1 MNAREQGHTAA
12 TTADQYRRE
21 SALLL
26 ASAPA
31 ALRTRA
37 LRPASVRIE
46 YSGIRCE
53 NSCSMID
60 APAVQAEMFDRHG
73 ITATRLDRHGI
84 QHGRVNLTGA
94 KVKAS
99 LIVH

>member
-1 MNAREQGHTAA
+1 MDLREQGHEAA
-12 TTADQYRRE
+12 TTVDQCRRE
-21 SALLL
+21 SALFL

-31 ALRTRA
+31 ALRARA
-37 LRPASVRIE
+37 LRQASVRIE
-46 YSGIRCE
+46 YGGIRCE
-53 NSCSMID
+53 NSCAMID
-60 APAVQAEMFDRHG
+60 APAVLAEMFDRHG
-73 ITATRLDRHGI
+73 ITATRIDRHGI